1 MAGDPLATIL
11 LIGLG
16 FVELSMSASK
26 LLRVKWIV
34 RGISL
39 ESCKAIAQKAL
50 LLDSSEEVR
59 ALLAEALMEFG
70 FGSLIRAGKP

>member
-34 RGISL
+34 RGVSV
-39 ESCKAIAQKAL
+39 ESCKTIAQKAL

-59 ALLAEALMEFG
+59 ALLAEALREFG